1 MRPQLRGHNVP
12 QRSTIHTPENRGS
25 ADSHVVRYRPDIDG
39 LRAIA
44 VLSVIFFHLTRL
56 ALPGGYLGVDMF
68 FVLSGYLITSI
79 IWREVQDGQ
88 FSVARFYDRRIR
100 RIMPALLFLVLLAT
114 IAASILLLPTDLVGY
129 GKSLLAT
136 LGFVA
141 NVYFWSD
148 TDYFSRAAEAKPLLH
163 LWSLGVEEQFYIFFP
178 LILAAL
184 ARWRRRSAL
193 PAIALLTAGSLAA
206 NIIVLSIDGATA
218 AFFLLP
224 ARAWELGFGALLPLL
239 PSRVAASPATA
250 NCIALLGA
258 LLVILGLMH
267 PALSPIHNVPDALP
281 AVIGTTLLIL
291 AGQTQFT
298 AVNRLLCIQPLVLV
312 GLISYSLYLWHWPMI
327 VFAQYYLV
335 RNLDFPECMAAL
347 ALMTICAA
355 GSWWFI
361 ERPFRNKRL
370 RIRTL
375 LVVTGAATIVLAI
388 AAALLIRLQGLPG
401 RLSTAAATLN
411 EAVGDFYRCP
421 ISTQLPFGAARACVL
436 NLPTRNPSDADV
448 ILLGNSHAVMY
459 APLWTSILQ
468 ERGRTGLLVT
478 LNGCLPTVQSNTSR
492 ACVDAARM
500 NLAEAL
506 KLSRAR
512 TFILGTTW
520 PYEPNAL
527 AAPSGT
533 KIDNRDTRALIG
545 ALDDLIDRLRNAGKQ
560 VILIGPL
567 AEPGYDIASVI
578 SRQVAFDHKLDAPTF
593 LSEAD
598 FLTRYGTSIRHFEA
612 RSDIH
617 FARPDQ
623 VQCTEGRCD
632 YLIGGRSLFA
642 DSNHVTITELRRF
655 QSLFEA
661 ALPAQ
666 R

>member
-1 MRPQLRGHNVP
+1 M
-12 QRSTIHTPENRGS
+12 
-25 ADSHVVRYRPDIDG
+25 RYRPDIDG

-44 VLSVIFFHLTRL
+44 VLSVVFFHLTRS

-88 FSVARFYDRRIR
+88 FSVTRFYDRRIR

-114 IAASILLLPTDLVGY
+114 MAASILLLPTDLIGY

-141 NVYFWSD
+141 NIYFWSD
-148 TDYFSRAAEAKPLLH
+148 TDYFSRAAETKPLLH

-193 PAIALLTAGSLAA
+193 PAIALLTIGSLAA

-239 PSRVAASPATA
+239 PSRAEASRAGA
-250 NCIALLGA
+250 NSIALFGA
-258 LLVILGLMH
+258 LLVILGITH
-267 PALSPIHNVPDALP
+267 PTLRPIPNVPDALP
-281 AVIGTTLLIL
+281 VVIGTTLLIL
-291 AGQTQFT
+291 AGQRHLT
-298 AVNRLLCIQPLVLV
+298 AINRLLCIRPLVFV
-312 GLISYSLYLWHWPMI
+312 GLISYSLYLWHWPII

-335 RNLDFPECMAAL
+335 RNLNFPECLAAL
-347 ALMTICAA
+347 ALMTSCAA
-355 GSWWFI
+355 GSWRFI
-361 ERPFRNKRL
+361 ERPFRSKGL
-370 RIRTL
+370 GIRNL
-375 LVVTGAATIVLAI
+375 MIVTGAGIVVLAI

-401 RLSTAAATLN
+401 RLNTAAATLN

-468 ERGRTGLLVT
+468 GRRQTGLLIT
-478 LNGCLPTVQSNTSR
+478 LNGCLPTLQSNISR
-492 ACVDAARM
+492 ACIDAARL
-500 NLAEAL
+500 NLAAAL
-506 KLSRAR
+506 NLSRAR
-512 TFILGTTW
+512 TFILGLTW
-520 PYEPNAL
+520 PYESNAL
-527 AAPSGT
+527 VAQNG
-533 KIDNRDTRALIG
+533 KQIDNRDNLALIQ
-545 ALDDLIDRLRNAGKQ
+545 ALDDLIDQLRNAGKQ
-560 VILIGPL
+560 VIIIGPL

-578 SRQVAFDHKLDAPTF
+578 SRQVAFDHKFDGPTF

-598 FLTRYGTSIRHFEA
+598 FLARYGAAIRHFEA
-612 RSDIH
+612 RRDIH

-623 VQCTEGRCD
+623 VQCADGRCE
-632 YLIGGRSLFA
+632 YLIDGRSLFA
-642 DSNHVTITELRRF
+642 DSNHVTITELHRF

-661 ALPAQ
+661 ALPAGP
-666 R
+666 